1 MMTRNELALALPENT
16 RFTQILIDP
25 EFEQYN
31 ELLQRVVVYVLLH
44 GPLDEELQLDG
55 VDLSNLAGVGTTGAA
70 VAIERSLRSMESK
83 ITNKLNAD
91 VPSSDHDNIIKTL
104 SLTLATV
111 DQRFKLRVDI
121 KTAAGNILTGVAEIN
136 G

>member
-1 MMTRNELALALPENT
+1 MIRNELVLALPENT

-25 EFEQYN
+25 DFEQYN

-44 GPLDEELQLDG
+44 GPLDEDLQLDG
-55 VDLSNLAGVGTTGAA
+55 IDLSNLAGVGTTGAA
-70 VAIERSLRSMESK
+70 AAIERSLKSMESK
-83 ITNKLNAD
+83 LMSKLNAD
-91 VPSSDHDNIIKTL
+91 VASTDYDNIIKTL
-104 SLTLATV
+104 SLSLETV

-121 KTAAGNILTGVAEIN
+121 KTAAGTILTGAAEIN